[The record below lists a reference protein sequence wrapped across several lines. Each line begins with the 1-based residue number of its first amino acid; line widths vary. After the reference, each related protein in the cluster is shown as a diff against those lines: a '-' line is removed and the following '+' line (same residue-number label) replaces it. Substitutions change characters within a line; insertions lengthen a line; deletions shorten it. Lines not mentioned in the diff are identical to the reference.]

1 MATFYKYAERSAESQ
16 VNWAEIGKD
25 MTDMLRDEVALREQK
40 KAAIDEATRKYAE
53 ELSNAP
59 QGEHEPGSTEALRF
73 ADQATKYM
81 LQQEKLLKS
90 GLLDPRDYMIARQNL
105 TDGTRQAF
113 GAMKAFQTN
122 YAELMERAK
131 TDKSSLLEIENL
143 EEIQGYGN
151 FRQSGF
157 FIDSPTGRVNVGL
170 KEEQD
175 IDGQKVM
182 GLKKGSTRGMQY
194 IQGGIFGRID
204 KFKYQESVDDIV
216 GRLGVEIQQT
226 LDPATMSKLGTIR
239 SDEDMRLRKDIDPVT
254 DKPLFDFYTSIRDSA
269 KASVANPLEM
279 ASLLVDT
286 LKYKTTTDPAAAA
299 KDPNLILKVT
309 DPDTGRAE
317 YKISD
322 AAQKAG
328 EDFLV
333 QQIIGGVTRK
343 STVDQGGQVQLQER
357 RAKTAAEIGQ
367 ETTEANATNVAENL
381 IFATT
386 GDANQSDS
394 GTKFLTGL
402 TGLPFKKLKD
412 GISITDEDG
421 NLQTFKLRADG
432 KTLADPLGFI
442 KSFIGP
448 IARTTGLNQEEVL
461 REVKRLLPQ
470 GAKLNETTVA
480 SGFDTQ
486 AEELAPLDELNT
498 IVSESV
504 QNPNLTKYI
513 DASKDKGVLAS
524 QFNKYISPKLS
535 EVEFGSDLIGNN
547 IYVTVK
553 GVKSKSYAVGD
564 KTKNQAAL
572 KQLQDFIINTYAKG
586 GTAEEKEMAAEAVL
600 SSFPKTSRNTGGVGS
615 KY

>member
-25 MTDMLRDEVALREQK
+25 MTDMLRNEVALREQK

-239 SDEDMRLRKDIDPVT
+239 SDEDLRLRKDIDPVT

-448 IARTTGLNQEEVL
+448 IARTTGLNQEDVL

-498 IVSESV
+498 IVSESI
-504 QNPNLTKYI
+504 QTPKLTPYLQKLTSGQ
-513 DASKDKGVLAS
+513 ALTE
-524 QFNKYISPKLS
+524 QFNKFISPKLS
-535 EVEFGSDLIGNN
+535 
-547 IYVTVK
+547 
-553 GVKSKSYAVGD
+553 GVKFDYNAAGNVFVDVNGVESTGYKVGD
-564 KTKNQAAL
+564 PAKNKAAL
-572 KQLQDFIINTYAKG
+572 KNMQDFIIKTYAKG
-586 GTAEEKEMAAEAVL
+586 GTVEEKEMAAEAVL
-600 SSFPKTSRNTGGVGS
+600 STFPKTSRNTGGVMGG
-615 KY
+615 Y

>member
-25 MTDMLRDEVALREQK
+25 MTDMLRQEVAVREEK
-40 KAAIDEATRKYAE
+40 KAAIDEATRRYAE

-113 GAMKAFQTN
+113 GAMKEFQAK

-194 IQGGIFGRID
+194 IQGGIYGRID
-204 KFKYQESVDDIV
+204 KFKPREALV
-216 GRLGVEIQQT
+216 GIADTLGTEIQASI
-226 LDPATMSKLGTIR
+226 DPATMSKLGTIT
-239 SDEDMRLRKDIDPVT
+239 SAEDLRQRNDIDPATKEV
-254 DKPLFDFYTSIRDSA
+254 LFEFYSSM
-269 KASVANPLEM
+269 KSSVNSVMANPLQK
-279 ASLLVDT
+279 ASLLRDT
-286 LKYKTTTDPAAAA
+286 LGFTTTTDPEAAA

-317 YKISD
+317 YKFNDTLNATAEKWMTGQLLGMI
-322 AAQKAG
+322 
-328 EDFLV
+328 
-333 QQIIGGVTRK
+333 TRK
-343 STVDQGGQVQLQER
+343 ETVDQGGQVQRQDPS
-357 RAKTAAEIGQ
+357 AAVLDRGEKK
-367 ETTEANATNVAENL
+367 ADATNVAQNL

-448 IARTTGLNQEEVL
+448 ITRKTGLNQDDVL

-470 GAKLNETTVA
+470 GAQLNETTVA
-480 SGFDTQ
+480 SGFDEQ
-486 AEELAPLDELNT
+486 AEEQAPLDELNT

-504 QNPNLTKYI
+504 QTPKLTPYLQKLTSGE
-513 DASKDKGVLAS
+513 ALTE
-524 QFNKYISPKLS
+524 QFNKFISPKLS
-535 EVEFGSDLIGNN
+535 
-547 IYVTVK
+547 
-553 GVKSKSYAVGD
+553 GVKFDYNAAGNVFVDVNGVESAGYKVGD
-564 KTKNQAAL
+564 PAKNKAAL
-572 KQLQDFIINTYAKG
+572 KNMQDFIIKTYAKG
-586 GTAEEKEMAAEAVL
+586 GTAEEQEMAAEAVL
-600 SSFPKTSRNTGGVGS
+600 SLFPKTSRKTGGVMGG
-615 KY
+615 Y

>member
-25 MTDMLRDEVALREQK
+25 MTDMLREEVALREQK
-40 KAAIDEATRKYAE
+40 KAALDENTRRYAE

-59 QGEHEPGSTEALRF
+59 QGQHEPGSTEALRF

-105 TDGTRQAF
+105 TDGTKQAF

-131 TDKSSLLEIENL
+131 TDKSSLLEIQNL

-226 LDPATMSKLGTIR
+226 LDPATMSKLGTMR
-239 SDEDMRLRKDIDPVT
+239 SNEDIRLRKDIDPVT
-254 DKPLFDFYTSIRDSA
+254 DKPLFDFYTSIRESA
-269 KASVANPLEM
+269 KASVANPLQI

-286 LKYKTTTDPAAAA
+286 LGYKTTTDPAAAA
-299 KDPNLILKVT
+299 KDPKLILKVT

-322 AAQKAG
+322 VAQKAG

-333 QQIIGGVTRK
+333 QQIIGGITRK
-343 STVDQGGQVQLQER
+343 STVDQGGQVQAQYAPEYVTKGKADNEAQEFAAGSWNKILYAETPQEAQAAADVLIGTP
-357 RAKTAAEIGQ
+357 RAIEMGLTKMDFTSNPGSVLLKYDNPAMNRTIKMFDESGKPVNEGDWAALGVELHGVVDREKAIKAGGGKGKYGGLKKEDYAKIGTEREGTPPTPPKLNSIPVDFLEMESPQAAANFQASLPSGFIVTDLTPSEFNNENKIQIEAPNGEKLIIFTDLGKDDATLRATQINTWLKANNVAKPTEAAASGTAAAGTSGTSAQ
-367 ETTEANATNVAENL
+367 GGFNAT
-381 IFATT
+381 
-386 GDANQSDS
+386 Q
-394 GTKFLTGL
+394 
-402 TGLPFKKLKD
+402 FK
-412 GISITDEDG
+412 
-421 NLQTFKLRADG
+421 Q
-432 KTLADPLGFI
+432 
-442 KSFIGP
+442 
-448 IARTTGLNQEEVL
+448 Q
-461 REVKRLLPQ
+461 Q
-470 GAKLNETTVA
+470 
-480 SGFDTQ
+480 
-486 AEELAPLDELNT
+486 
-498 IVSESV
+498 
-504 QNPNLTKYI
+504 
-513 DASKDKGVLAS
+513 
-524 QFNKYISPKLS
+524 
-535 EVEFGSDLIGNN
+535 
-547 IYVTVK
+547 
-553 GVKSKSYAVGD
+553 
-564 KTKNQAAL
+564 
-572 KQLQDFIINTYAKG
+572 
-586 GTAEEKEMAAEAVL
+586 
-600 SSFPKTSRNTGGVGS
+600 TGG
-615 KY
+615 

>member
-1 MATFYKYAERSAESQ
+1 MATFYKYAERTAESQ

-25 MTDMLRDEVALREQK
+25 MTDMLRQEVAVREEK
-40 KAAIDEATRKYAE
+40 KAAIDEATRRYAE

-105 TDGTRQAF
+105 TDGTKQAF
-113 GAMKAFQTN
+113 NSMKAFQAN

-131 TDKSSLLEIENL
+131 TDKSSLLEIQNL

-216 GRLGVEIQQT
+216 ARLGVEIQQT
-226 LDPATMSKLGTIR
+226 LDPATMSKLGSVR
-239 SDEDMRLRKDIDPVT
+239 SDEDLRLRKDIDPVT

-269 KASVANPLEM
+269 KASVANPLEI

-286 LKYKTTTDPAAAA
+286 LGYKTTTDPAAAA

-317 YKISD
+317 YKITD
-322 AAQKAG
+322 VAQKAG

-333 QQIIGGVTRK
+333 QQILSGVTRK
-343 STVDQGGQVQLQER
+343 STVDQGGQVQRQDEPEWKAAQ
-357 RAKTAAEIGQ
+357 RAGLKAADAAAGYWNQLYTGRTAAEKKAAADTLLGTPIAQ
-367 ETTEANATNVAENL
+367 EAGLLGIDLSQNGKIKLTYADPVKNRTIDYLDASGSPVSLRDFSGLGVELHGVVDRDKAVKAGGGGTGFGKVEDLTTVTSQRQGAATLPSATQVLIPTSAIEMSSTKAAASIQEALPANFTAKDLTPGALQGNQVKITAPNGKTFTINTKLKGDAAINVKGELEKFIKLNNVAKPKENE
-381 IFATT
+381 A
-386 GDANQSDS
+386 AAAS
-394 GTKFLTGL
+394 GTAG
-402 TGLPFKKLKD
+402 
-412 GISITDEDG
+412 
-421 NLQTFKLRADG
+421 
-432 KTLADPLGFI
+432 
-442 KSFIGP
+442 
-448 IARTTGLNQEEVL
+448 
-461 REVKRLLPQ
+461 
-470 GAKLNETTVA
+470 TVNYA
-480 SGFDTQ
+480 
-486 AEELAPLDELNT
+486 
-498 IVSESV
+498 
-504 QNPNLTKYI
+504 
-513 DASKDKGVLAS
+513 
-524 QFNKYISPKLS
+524 NK
-535 EVEFGSDLIGNN
+535 
-547 IYVTVK
+547 
-553 GVKSKSYAVGD
+553 
-564 KTKNQAAL
+564 
-572 KQLQDFIINTYAKG
+572 
-586 GTAEEKEMAAEAVL
+586 
-600 SSFPKTSRNTGGVGS
+600 
-615 KY
+615 

>member
-25 MTDMLRDEVALREQK
+25 MTDMLREEVALREQK
-40 KAAIDEATRKYAE
+40 KAALDEATRKYAE

-81 LQQEKLLKS
+81 LQQEKLLKA

-105 TDGTRQAF
+105 TDGTKQAF

-226 LDPATMSKLGTIR
+226 LDPATMSKLGTMR
-239 SDEDMRLRKDIDPVT
+239 SDEDIRLRKDIDPVT
-254 DKPLFDFYTSIRDSA
+254 DKPLFDFYTSIRESA

-286 LKYKTTTDPAAAA
+286 LRYKTTTDPAAAA

-343 STVDQGGQVQLQER
+343 STVDQGGQVQAQYAPEYVTKGRADNKAQEFAAGSWNKILYAETPQEAQAAADVLIGTPRAIEMGLTKMDFTSNPGSVLLKYDNPAMNRTIKMFDESGKPVNEGDWAALGVELHGVVDREKAIKAGGGKGKYGGLKKEDYAKIGTEREGTAPSPSAAQVVIPLSAIEMSSTKAAVSIQEALPANFTAKDLTPGALQGNQVKITAPNGKTFTINTKLTGVKAEN
-357 RAKTAAEIGQ
+357 AKGDLEKFIKLNNVAKPKDAAAAGASGTAA
-367 ETTEANATNVAENL
+367 A
-381 IFATT
+381 
-386 GDANQSDS
+386 
-394 GTKFLTGL
+394 GT
-402 TGLPFKKLKD
+402 
-412 GISITDEDG
+412 G
-421 NLQTFKLRADG
+421 NLNASNRK
-432 KTLADPLGFI
+432 
-442 KSFIGP
+442 
-448 IARTTGLNQEEVL
+448 
-461 REVKRLLPQ
+461 PQ
-470 GAKLNETTVA
+470 
-480 SGFDTQ
+480 
-486 AEELAPLDELNT
+486 
-498 IVSESV
+498 
-504 QNPNLTKYI
+504 
-513 DASKDKGVLAS
+513 
-524 QFNKYISPKLS
+524 
-535 EVEFGSDLIGNN
+535 
-547 IYVTVK
+547 
-553 GVKSKSYAVGD
+553 
-564 KTKNQAAL
+564 
-572 KQLQDFIINTYAKG
+572 
-586 GTAEEKEMAAEAVL
+586 
-600 SSFPKTSRNTGGVGS
+600 
-615 KY
+615 